1 MKYTQKEVVEFYKET
16 AGKFNV
22 YSFNVKTMRRES
34 AYIGC
39 NCITAFQEM
48 VNRAAEGYL
57 TLVIDDEGEKAATQW
72 EIKNRARVPYDFC
85 KQFAVRTY
93 IMSKSISRV

>member
-16 AGKFNV
+16 ANKFNV
-22 YSFNVKTMRRES
+22 YSFNIKTMRRES
-34 AYIGC
+34 ACNGC
-39 NCITAFQEM
+39 NCMTAFQEM
-48 VNRAAEGYL
+48 VNKAAEGYL
-57 TLVIDDEGEKAATQW
+57 TLVLDDEGEMAATQW